1 MALQWSSEELWER
14 IQPVRPPEPQE
25 PKGGRPRIPDRT
37 CWRRFRAWTDAGV
50 GPLAPL
56 ILLAS
61 LLVPMFGC
69 TDHRISLRLFL
80 IIEQKVHEA
89 DSPRLDEEAIAAAK
103 KLIDRLLGPY
113 RVSRSDVLSVTFSAL
128 FNELMTPQ
136 QVRVDRNGEIELPGV
151 GKIVVADSELED
163 VENKIQDAYVPDIY
177 QDVVVHVTLVE
188 TDTTD
193 VLVTGA
199 VTFPGFVSLRRTERN
214 LLYAVIGAGGASILA
229 SGEVQLRRIR
239 KPTEEVTLDLTKPE
253 GMTAAF
259 ALDPLEAGDIITV
272 EAAIPSVIYVGG
284 LVNAPSPQPLPA
296 GGHLSVLQ
304 AIAASGGLRTDVTPR
319 EATLI
324 RRLPDGHDYHV
335 KLDLDRINNAED
347 PNIMLAAGD
356 ILWVP
361 ETWETRVEDFI
372 NRNFFLR
379 AGVTVSYNVSG
390 IEFLNRRSLQGAN
403 AGGNNL
409 QNSVDP
415 LGFLNRGAALQALT
429 P

>member
-1 MALQWSSEELWER
+1 MNHIFSSLPLRGER
-14 IQPVRPPEPQE
+14 THSFV
-25 PKGGRPRIPDRT
+25 
-37 CWRRFRAWTDAGV
+37 
-50 GPLAPL
+50 PL
-56 ILLAS
+56 ILLTV
-61 LLVPMFGC
+61 LVVPMFGC
-69 TDHRISLRLFL
+69 TDHRIGLREFL
-80 IIEQKVHEA
+80 IIEQKVREA
-89 DSPRLDEEAIAAAK
+89 NSAPPDEEAIAAAK
-103 KLIDRLLGPY
+103 ELIDRRLGPY
-113 RVSRSDVLSVTFSAL
+113 KVSPSDVLLVTFSAL
-128 FNELMTPQ
+128 DDTALMTPQ

-151 GKIVVADSELED
+151 GKMVVADSELED

-177 QDVVVHVTLVE
+177 RDVVVHVTLAE
-188 TDTTD
+188 TDTTE
-193 VLVTGA
+193 VLVNGA
-199 VTFPGFVSLRRTERN
+199 VTLPGFVSLRRTERN
-214 LLYAVIGAGGASILA
+214 LLYAIVGAGGVSSLA
-229 SGEVQLRRIR
+229 SGAVLLRRIR

-253 GMTAAF
+253 GMRAAF

-272 EAAIPSVIYVGG
+272 EAAMPSVIYVGG

-296 GGHLSVLQ
+296 GAQVSVLQ
-304 AIAASGGLRTDVTPR
+304 AIAASGGLRTDVIPR

-335 KLDLDRINNAED
+335 KLDLDRINKAED

-372 NRNFFLR
+372 NRNIFLR
-379 AGVTVSYNVSG
+379 AGVTVSYNITG
-390 IEFLNRRSLQGAN
+390 TEFLNRRSLQSSRF
-403 AGGNNL
+403 GGGTL

>member
-1 MALQWSSEELWER
+1 MHSF
-14 IQPVRPPEPQE
+14 V
-25 PKGGRPRIPDRT
+25 
-37 CWRRFRAWTDAGV
+37 
-50 GPLAPL
+50 PLS
-56 ILLAS
+56 LLTL

-69 TDHRISLRLFL
+69 ADHRIGLREFL
-80 IIEQKVHEA
+80 IIEQKVREA
-89 DSPRLDEEAIAAAK
+89 NSAPPDEEAIAAAK
-103 KLIDRLLGPY
+103 ELIDRRLGPY
-113 RVSRSDVLSVTFSAL
+113 KVSPSDVLLVTFSAL
-128 FNELMTPQ
+128 DDTALMTPQ

-151 GKIVVADSELED
+151 GKMVVADSELED

-177 QDVVVHVTLVE
+177 RDVVVHVTLAE
-188 TDTTD
+188 TDTTE
-193 VLVTGA
+193 VLVNGA
-199 VTFPGFVSLRRTERN
+199 VTLPGFVSLRRTERN
-214 LLYAVIGAGGASILA
+214 LLYAIVGAGGVSSLA
-229 SGEVQLRRIR
+229 SGEVLLRRIR

-253 GMTAAF
+253 GMRAAF

-272 EAAIPSVIYVGG
+272 EAAMPSVIYVGG

-296 GGHLSVLQ
+296 GAQVSVLQ
-304 AIAASGGLRTDVTPR
+304 AIAASGGLRTDVIPR

-335 KLDLDRINNAED
+335 KLDLDRINKAED

-372 NRNFFLR
+372 NRNIFLR
-379 AGVTVSYNVSG
+379 AGVTVSYNITG
-390 IEFLNRRSLQGAN
+390 TEFLNRRSLQSSRF
-403 AGGNNL
+403 GGGTL